1 MKKNLS
7 ILLSILITVAM
18 TMSVFAMKEDK
29 TVETA
34 ETAEMTEAAKEAEN
48 TKTTEIT
55 ERTETAR
62 TTKTTEPAE
71 ICTRHTYTQS
81 AASPSYKRTGKDTH
95 ALVVPAKVCTKCKS
109 VLQRPM
115 KTGESRPHDL
125 KAVSS
130 SCDGETH
137 TLIYSC
143 DACVTLVHETK
154 ECPRGLHTGDCRWLP
169 F

>member
-1 MKKNLS
+1 MLKKSLS
-7 ILLSILITVAM
+7 ILLSILITAAM

-29 TVETA
+29 TA
-34 ETAEMTEAAKEAEN
+34 ETAGTTALTEAAEAAEN
-48 TKTTEIT
+48 TKA
-55 ERTETAR
+55 TET
-62 TTKTTEPAE
+62 TKPAE

>member
-1 MKKNLS
+1 MLRKNLS
-7 ILLSILITVAM
+7 ILLSILLTVAM

-29 TVETA
+29 TA
-34 ETAEMTEAAKEAEN
+34 ETAGTTALTEAAEAAEN
-48 TKTTEIT
+48 TKA
-55 ERTETAR
+55 TET
-62 TTKTTEPAE
+62 TKPAE

-81 AASPSYKRTGKDTH
+81 VASPSYKRTGKDTH
-95 ALVVPAKVCTKCKS
+95 ALVVPAKVCIKCKS
-109 VLQRPM
+109 VLQSPM

-125 KAVSS
+125 KTVSS

>member
-1 MKKNLS
+1 MTIKKSLS
-7 ILLSILITVAM
+7 ILLSIMITVAM

-29 TVETA
+29 TVE
-34 ETAEMTEAAKEAEN
+34 MTEAAKAAEN
-48 TKTTEIT
+48 TKATEIT

-109 VLQRPM
+109 VLQSPM

-125 KAVSS
+125 RTVSS